1 MKHLQVFALTLFVL
15 TLFVNC
21 TPKVVPVTD
30 VRVDS
35 VYVARFERDT
45 IYERDSVLIYA
56 QADTIHKEK
65 YRYVYRDRLVTDT
78 LWRERCDT
86 INTVVEVEKELSKM
100 EEVQMNLGRGVM
112 WAVPMMLLLWFAF
125 RRFT

>member
-1 MKHLQVFALTLFVL
+1 MKILYSLVFLLALVS
-15 TLFVNC
+15 C
-21 TPKVVPVTD
+21 TPRIVPVTD

-35 VYVARFERDT
+35 VYIARVQRDT

-65 YRYVYRDRLVTDT
+65 YRYVYRDRIVVDT
-78 LWRERCDT
+78 LYKELRDT
-86 INTVVEVEKELSKM
+86 INTIVEVEKKLSRV
-100 EEVQMNLGRGVM
+100 EEMQMDIGKGVM
-112 WAVPMMLLLWFAF
+112 WAVPIMLVLWFLY

>member
-1 MKHLQVFALTLFVL
+1 MKHLQVLFLLFVL
-15 TLFVNC
+15 TIFVNC
-21 TPKVVPVTD
+21 SPRVVPVAD

-35 VYVARFERDT
+35 VYIARVQRDT
-45 IYERDSVLIYA
+45 IYEKDSVLVYT

-78 LWRERCDT
+78 LYKELRDT
-86 INTVVEVEKELSKM
+86 INTIVEVEKKLSKVEEMQM
-100 EEVQMNLGRGVM
+100 EIGKGVM
-112 WAVPMMLLLWFAF
+112 WAVPMVLLLWLVY